1 MIKTYIIIVG
11 IFCLVSLIFLHK
23 YYINR
28 VIPDIPDINSKIPK
42 VIYQTYKDKNVPP
55 IVKDRWLK
63 LNPDYEYHLYDDN
76 DCYNFLIK
84 YYTKEHADF
93 FKYKI
98 KDGPIKSDFWRVCI
112 LYQFGGIYADIDIV
126 PNLPIDEFVDHD
138 TTLYTCIT
146 DSKLEQNNLNPHFI
160 ATIPKNPLILDC
172 INVYIQEKIN
182 TEYSYLGWSITYIL
196 YNIFTNYL
204 DNYNLKEGKYKSK
217 DQVLQLSQEVC
228 PDHSIKTCFIQ
239 QNGKNIMNNRDS
251 NLYNESTHE
260 FI

>member
-23 YYINR
+23 YFINR
-28 VIPDIPDINSKIPK
+28 VIPDINSKIPK

-55 IVKDRWLK
+55 IVKERWLK
-63 LNPDYEYHLYDDN
+63 LNPEYEYHLYDDN

-126 PNLPIDEFVDHD
+126 PHEPIKDFVDSD
-138 TTLYTCIT
+138 TTLYSCLP
-146 DSKLEQNNLNPHFI
+146 DHNLDTENINAHFI
-160 ATIPKNPLILDC
+160 ATIPKNELIKGC
-172 INVYIQEKIN
+172 IDIYMNEKIN
-182 TEYSYLGWSITYIL
+182 TPYEYWEYSITSIMARVVRNY
-196 YNIFTNYL
+196 TNN
-204 DNYNLKEGKYKSK
+204 DEFKIGKYKIK
-217 DQVLQLSQEVC
+217 DQTIQFSQEIC
-228 PDHSIKTCFIQ
+228 PDRNNIKTCFIQ
-239 QNGKNIMNNRDS
+239 QNGKNIMNNRDGK
-251 NLYNESTHE
+251 LYNEYTHL
-260 FI
+260 FN